1 MKFSVILFFCSLATL
16 LNLNANTAIAASV
29 NYDAG
34 VLSVKGVQ
42 LFQDAEDS
50 SKYYYLPQYPR
61 LASNEA
67 GEFELLLLK
76 YLGGPTDKNG
86 GIFHALIEFSLP
98 EDVKQE
104 VVEELQNL
112 KPGATLVGS
121 LPLLE
126 PNEDDPFGGF
136 RVTSAILSE
145 GGEVTSSVIT
155 SGPAPLLESSKA
167 AIAARLDQEQA
178 TLLMDSLTG
187 STADISVSIRGY
199 YLARVKGYNAIVKA
213 DMNTVYEHSSFVSN
227 VQQNFSRRQ
236 IRDISDEMIQDGTIT
251 VEVFDQSEGLG
262 INTDSMS
269 KVTDLVTNKLTELM
283 FNTETGW
290 SKQPAPEVAVAEGQI
305 KDRLERGWFA
315 RTFLDSEDTPYY
327 SDDQFVLK
335 KREDVRSNSFLM
347 NLSKTTTIRL
357 PFDSTGNL
365 GGFYSSITE
374 SERSKY
380 FRTISIRDDV
390 DMQEREVMFMIDAQV
405 ARGFKE
411 SFNSVAINI
420 RQKRDDD
427 KPTLTRNLIFNHASF
442 DANNVPKS
450 IDLFRLG
457 DPSDTWQE
465 FEYQVAWSM
474 QGIEDLVRDPKNQSQ
489 WNSSREGII
498 SLVPPL
504 TRKEL
509 EVVVDTT
516 DFAEKNIAAIEIQ
529 VAAIVSGE
537 PHWVTKELV
546 RATDSLPSA
555 KTTFYHDAAGEM
567 AYRLVWHTRNGRKA
581 TNFSALED
589 DFLYL
594 FSPSLEWLQE
604 ES

>member
-1 MKFSVILFFCSLATL
+1 MKLLIILFFCTL
-16 LNLNANTAIAASV
+16 LMVLNISANAASV

-34 VLSVKGVQ
+34 VISVEGVQ
-42 LFQDAEDS
+42 LFQDSEDA

-61 LASNEA
+61 LSKNEA
-67 GEFELLLLK
+67 DEFELLLLK
-76 YLGGPTDKNG
+76 YLGSPNDKNG

-98 EDVKQE
+98 EDVKKKVIDGLAE
-104 VVEELQNL
+104 I
-112 KPGATLVGS
+112 KPGATLVGA

-126 PNEDDPFGGF
+126 PQGDDPFGGF
-136 RVTSAILSE
+136 RVTSAVLSDN
-145 GGEVTSSVIT
+145 GEINNSVIT

-213 DMNTVYEHSSFVSN
+213 NMDTVYNHSSLVGN
-227 VQQNFSRRQ
+227 VQQNYSRRQ
-236 IRDISDEMIQDGTIT
+236 IRDIADEMIQNGTIS

-262 INTDSMS
+262 IDTDSMS
-269 KVTDLVTNKLTELM
+269 KVTDLITNKLTELM
-283 FNTETGW
+283 FNSETGW
-290 SKQPAPEVAVAEGQI
+290 SKQPTPEVAVAEGQI

-315 RTFLDSEDTPYY
+315 RTFLDAEDSPYY
-327 SDDQFVLK
+327 SDNQFVLK

-374 SERSKY
+374 DQRSKY
-380 FRTISIRDDV
+380 FRTLSIRDDV
-390 DMQEREVMFMIDAQV
+390 DMQERKVLFMIDAQV
-405 ARGFKE
+405 AKAFKE

-420 RQKRDDD
+420 RQKRGDD
-427 KPTLTRNLIFNHASF
+427 KSTLTRNIIFDHASF
-442 DANNVPKS
+442 DLNNTPKS

-474 QGIEDLVRDPKNQSQ
+474 QGMDDLVRDPRAQTQ
-489 WNSSREGII
+489 WNTSREGII

-504 TRKEL
+504 TRKEI
-509 EVVVDTT
+509 EVVVDTS
-516 DFAEKNIAAIEIQ
+516 DFDQKNIAAVEVQ

-537 PHWVTKELV
+537 PHWVTKQLV
-546 RATDSLPSA
+546 RALDAQPGA
-555 KTTFYHDAAGEM
+555 KTTFYHDATGEM

-581 TNFSALED
+581 TSFTPLED

-594 FSPSLEWLQE
+594 FSPSDEWLLE
-604 ES
+604 RS

>member
-1 MKFSVILFFCSLATL
+1 MKQLIITFIYSLLIVLSQSARATS
-16 LNLNANTAIAASV
+16 I

-34 VLSVKGVQ
+34 VISVEGVQ

-61 LASNEA
+61 LSKNEA
-67 GEFELLLLK
+67 DEFELLLLK
-76 YLGGPTDKNG
+76 YTGSPNDKNG

-98 EDVKQE
+98 EDVKE
-104 VVEELQNL
+104 AVIDGLADIR
-112 KPGATLVGS
+112 PGATLVGA

-126 PNEDDPFGGF
+126 PGEDDPFGGF
-136 RVTSAILSE
+136 RVTSAVLSE
-145 GGEVTSSVIT
+145 NGEVNNSVIT

-187 STADISVSIRGY
+187 STADISVSVRGY
-199 YLARVKGYNAIVKA
+199 YLARVKGYNAIIKA
-213 DMNTVYEHSSFVSN
+213 NMDTVYNHSSFVGN
-227 VQQNFSRRQ
+227 VQQQYTRRQ
-236 IRDISDEMIQDGTIT
+236 IRDIADEMIQNGTIS

-262 INTDSMS
+262 IDSESMS
-269 KVTDLVTNKLTELM
+269 KVTDLITNKLTELM

-290 SKQPAPEVAVAEGQI
+290 SKQPTQEVAVAEGQI

-315 RTFLDSEDTPYY
+315 RTFLNAEDSPYY
-327 SDDQFVLK
+327 SDNQFVLK

-374 SERSKY
+374 DERSKY
-380 FRTISIRDDV
+380 FRTLSIIDDI
-390 DMQEREVMFMIDAQV
+390 DMQQREVLFMIDAQV
-405 ARGFKE
+405 AKAFKE

-420 RQKRDDD
+420 RQKRSDDQA
-427 KPTLTRNLIFNHASF
+427 TLTRNIIFDHASF
-442 DANNVPKS
+442 DSNNPPKS

-457 DPSDTWQE
+457 DPSDAWQE

-474 QGIEDLVRDPKNQSQ
+474 QGMTDLVRDPKVQMQ
-489 WNSSREGII
+489 WNTSREGII

-504 TRKEL
+504 TRKDF
-509 EVVVDTT
+509 EVVVDTS
-516 DFAEKNIAAIEIQ
+516 DFSDKSIAAVEVQ

-537 PHWVTKELV
+537 PHWVTKQLV
-546 RATDSLPSA
+546 RALDAVPSA
-555 KTTFYHDAAGEM
+555 KATFYHDQVGEM

-581 TNFSALED
+581 TKFTPLED

-594 FSPSLEWLQE
+594 FSPTNEWLSE
-604 ES
+604 EL